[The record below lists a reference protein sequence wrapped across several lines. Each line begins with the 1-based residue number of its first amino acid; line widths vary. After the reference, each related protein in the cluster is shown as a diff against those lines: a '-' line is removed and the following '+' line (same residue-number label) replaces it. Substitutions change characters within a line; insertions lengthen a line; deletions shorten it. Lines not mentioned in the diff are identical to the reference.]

1 MKKVLT
7 IAGVDSSG
15 GAGISADIKT
25 ITAHKM
31 YAQNV
36 ITALTA
42 QNTLGVQGVLNIEP
56 EFIEAQLQSVFSDE
70 VPDAVKIGMISTA
83 PIAHTIAKTL
93 KKFGAQNIVTDPVM
107 VATSGGVLMEQS
119 AMDALKFELFAISKI
134 ITPNV
139 KEACALSGVKIA
151 NFDDM
156 KTAALKIAEF
166 YTGAILI
173 KGGDLAGANEARD
186 ILYAGGEFSE
196 FSAPKIATKN
206 THGTGCT
213 LSSALACA
221 LAAGLSIKEAVASAK
236 EFVRNALSEDIHI
249 GKGNGAI
256 NHYFRIPKMFE

>member
-1 MKKVLT
+1 MKKILT

-31 YAQNV
+31 YGENV

-56 EFIEAQLQSVFSDE
+56 QFVEAQLESVFCDI

-83 PIAHTIAKTL
+83 QIAQTIAKAL
-93 KKFGAQNIVTDPVM
+93 KKFGARNVVTDPVM
-107 VATSGGVLMEQS
+107 VATSGGVLMQDS
-119 AMDALKFELFAISKI
+119 AMNALKFDLFGISAI
-134 ITPNV
+134 ITPNI
-139 KEACALSGVKIA
+139 KEASALSGVKIE

-166 YTGAILI
+166 YGGAILV
-173 KGGDLAGANEARD
+173 KGGDLANTGEARD
-186 ILYAGGEFSE
+186 ILYENGEFSE
-196 FSAPKIATKN
+196 FSAPKIITKN

-213 LSSALACA
+213 LSSAIACA
-221 LAAGLSIKEAVASAK
+221 LAAGLSVKEAVGSAK
-236 EFVRNALSEDIHI
+236 EFVRTALMQDLHI
-249 GKGNGAI
+249 GRGNGAI
-256 NHYFRIPKMFE
+256 NHYFRIPEMF